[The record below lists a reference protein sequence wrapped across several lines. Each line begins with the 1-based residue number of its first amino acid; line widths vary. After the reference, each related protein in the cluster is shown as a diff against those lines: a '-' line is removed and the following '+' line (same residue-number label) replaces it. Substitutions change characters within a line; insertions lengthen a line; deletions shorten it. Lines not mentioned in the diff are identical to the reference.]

1 MTARQGWAGP
11 WCSGAQRMA
20 ASATDGGVV
29 GRYRWVICGMLFAA
43 TAINYVDRQ
52 ILGVLKPTLHLEYGW
67 TETDFANVVFWS
79 QAAYAVGY
87 LGFGKFI
94 DRVGARLGYAAAMVV
109 WTLAHI
115 AHALV
120 TTLGGFIAVRLM
132 LGLGESGNFPAG
144 LKAIAEWFPK
154 RERALATGIL
164 TAGSN
169 VGAVLTPLIVPA
181 VTVALGWRAS
191 FVLTGSFSLVWLIFW
206 MKIYRRPEEHPKVGA
221 AELAFINSDREE
233 GPATAGQALGTRS
246 IAAGASARDALAD
259 DAKPIPLRRLL
270 TLRETWAYT
279 LGRFLIDP
287 IWWMFLFW
295 LPDFFAK
302 RYHLNLVDFGPPL
315 AVVYV
320 VSDSG
325 SIAGGWLSSR
335 LIRRGATVNVARKL
349 AMLIAALFVVPV
361 MFAMYAHSLWLA
373 VAIVGLATAGHQGFS
388 ANLYTFPSDVFPKQ
402 AVASVVGIGGTAGA
416 VGGMLMSK
424 YAGWVLDSIGS
435 YTPIF
440 VVTGTVYLLALAV
453 IHALSPRMEAVR
465 LAPDRLTPTAVGPDS
480 SRL

>member
-1 MTARQGWAGP
+1 
-11 WCSGAQRMA
+11 
-20 ASATDGGVV
+20 
-29 GRYRWVICGMLFAA
+29 MLFAA
-43 TAINYVDRQ
+43 TAINYIDRQ
-52 ILGVLKPTLHLEYGW
+52 IIGVLKPTLQLEYGW
-67 TETDFANVVFWS
+67 TESAFANVVFWF

-94 DRVGARLGYAAAMVV
+94 DRVGARLGYAAAVVV
-109 WTLAHI
+109 WTIAHI

-120 TTLGGFIAVRLM
+120 STIGGFIAVRLL
-132 LGLGESGNFPAG
+132 LGLGEAGNFPAG

-169 VGAVLTPLIVPA
+169 VGAVVTPLIVPA
-181 VTVALGWRAS
+181 ITVALGWRAS
-191 FVLTGSFSLVWLIFW
+191 FVVTGSFSLVWLIFW
-206 MKIYRRPEEHPKVGA
+206 LKIYRRPEEHPRVGA
-221 AELAFINSDREE
+221 AELAFINSDH
-233 GPATAGQALGTRS
+233 GATEVG
-246 IAAGASARDALAD
+246 AGARDNAGEAD
-259 DAKPIPLRRLL
+259 TTPISWRRLL
-270 TLRETWAYT
+270 TLRETWAFT

-302 RYHLNLVDFGPPL
+302 RYHLDLVDFGPPL
-315 AVVYV
+315 AVVYI
-320 VSDSG
+320 VSDLG
-325 SIAGGWLSSR
+325 SIAGGWLSSS
-335 LIRRGATVNVARKL
+335 LIRRGTTVNVARKT
-349 AMLIAALFVVPV
+349 AMLIAALLVIPV

-402 AVASVVGIGGTAGA
+402 AVATVVGIGGTAGA

-440 VVTGTVYLLALAV
+440 VVAGTVYLLALAV

-465 LAPDRLTPTAVGPDS
+465 LG
-480 SRL
+480 

>member
-1 MTARQGWAGP
+1 M
-11 WCSGAQRMA
+11 
-20 ASATDGGVV
+20 

-52 ILGVLKPTLHLEYGW
+52 IIGVLKPTLQVEYGW
-67 TETDFANVVFWS
+67 SETSFANVVFWF

-87 LGFGKFI
+87 LGFGKLI
-94 DRVGARLGYAAAMVV
+94 DRFGARLGYAAAVVV

-120 TTLGGFIAVRLM
+120 ATIGGFIAVRLV

-169 VGAVLTPLIVPA
+169 VGAVLTPLIVPG

-191 FVLTGSFSLVWLIFW
+191 FVVTGSFSLVWLIFW
-206 MKIYRRPEEHPKVGA
+206 LKIYRRPEEHPRVGA
-221 AELAFINSDREE
+221 AELAWINSDQE
-233 GPATAGQALGTRS
+233 AGDA
-246 IAAGASARDALAD
+246 AAGDPGDTAR
-259 DAKPIPLRRLL
+259 IPWRRLL
-270 TLRETWAYT
+270 TLRETWAFT

-320 VSDSG
+320 VSDLG

-349 AMLIAALFVVPV
+349 AMLIAALLVVPV
-361 MFAMYAHSLWLA
+361 MFAMDAHSLWLA

-424 YAGWVLDSIGS
+424 YAGWVLDSLGS

-440 VVTGTVYLLALAV
+440 VVAGTVYLLALGV
-453 IHALSPRMEAVR
+453 IHALSPRMEAVG
-465 LAPDRLTPTAVGPDS
+465 LAPDRSIPTAGADVS
-480 SRL
+480 QL